1 MMSHLH
7 LILPPKLYENIERAG
22 INTAKQIL
30 VLSVWEIKKKTNL
43 STQDI
48 KLIKSYV
55 ANEMSPS
62 SILTSKRILHERNI
76 NTKVTTGCS
85 EINSVL
91 EGGYRI
97 GTITEIF
104 GESGT
109 GKTQLGIQA
118 ALHNW
123 PKSVLYIC
131 TEDLFPIKRLNEIK
145 RCVPNYDP
153 NVDYGKNIF
162 VEHIIEARDL
172 LSCIQVRSPKL
183 LSQHRFSLIIIDS
196 IAAPFR
202 VDNSNY
208 VQRAEEL
215 RELSMALINFSQQY
229 KLAVLC
235 INQVTASFNNSDNML
250 PSLGLAWSN
259 MVSTRLWVRK
269 TMKTID
275 VNKIKAFESEI
286 CNDKI
291 LVKELI
297 VTFAPDLANDKVQY
311 VITDRGIKGIT

>member
-1 MMSHLH
+1 MSHLH
-7 LILPPKLYENIERAG
+7 SIPPKFYERIEKSG

-30 VLSVWEIKKKTNL
+30 VLSVWEIKRITNL
-43 STQDI
+43 STADI
-48 KLIKSYV
+48 KLIKNIV
-55 ANEMSPS
+55 ANAMSPS
-62 SILTSKRILHERNI
+62 SILTSKIISNERNI
-76 NTKVTTGCS
+76 DMKVTTGCS

-91 EGGYRI
+91 KGGYRI

-123 PKSVLYIC
+123 PNSVIYIC

-145 RCVPNYDP
+145 RSVSNYDP

-172 LSCIQVRSPKL
+172 LSCIQVRLPKL
-183 LSQHRFSLIIIDS
+183 LRQHKFSLIIIDS

-215 RELSMALINFSQQY
+215 RELSMSLINLSQQY

-235 INQVTASFNNSDNML
+235 INQVTASFDNSDNML
-250 PSLGLAWSN
+250 PALGLAWSN

-269 TMKTID
+269 TMKAVD
-275 VNKIKAFESEI
+275 VNKIMAFGSES
-286 CNDKI
+286 CNAKL
-291 LVKELI
+291 LVKELVI
-297 VTFAPDLANDKVQY
+297 TFAPDLANGIVEY
-311 VITDRGIKGIT
+311 VITDRGIKGMT